1 MDYVT
6 QDDILLVLRQ
16 SAAPQ
21 TPRILIEALNPD
33 GTVAGEI
40 EGVVSGNLSIDAASD
55 IRRTGSIVVQPTR
68 KQSILL
74 EENNLIWIDKDFRM
88 SLGLYVAREKDYKWY
103 SLGYF
108 VYTDTSLNYDATNN
122 QLTVNFSDCM
132 AKLDGTKNGQ
142 LGYYSMSF
150 PAKPGDFDYCGIASC
165 SDNHYAVGTL
175 YSNMTFDGNGKP
187 NTNGATVADYT
198 EYDTTNE
205 GELIGIYITNSNS
218 ESPTINLCGLG
229 EYTILSYRT
238 TEGLEEGRMQA
249 NHINIL
255 RIETTQKDGVVSKNV
270 YFDSYL
276 SEETSG
282 NGYTPKFKTPS
293 IIRNVIVEVIEQYA
307 QFIGMNY
314 IVGDVGAPRA
324 FPSVNEDWA
333 KYREE
338 QVDLWNT
345 VPYDIDFSA
354 GATVLSVLTTFRD
367 LYTGYFEMF
376 FEPEKNT
383 FICQIIPT
391 FKNDSYF
398 IENDFI
404 QRVLISESTT
414 VNLLSVRNMCEVW
427 GQTFEPDFYGT
438 EVTYSD
444 NVYSCH
450 IEGYDD
456 QYYNG
461 DVVALKLPSV
471 NTGDSP
477 SINLNG
483 YGNVTIYNEDTIQ
496 PIAAGDIAEVGTHVF
511 KIYKKHDS
519 KNKTDI
525 LRAYHLGMWQVHA
538 INVLHDGSTNS
549 IDYKFSDGTVLK
561 KYSKEYF
568 QKKYNCNRVDFQIIA
583 ESPYT
588 VQKLG
593 EILDVKTGGDY
604 DNITSDDDAAY
615 RAKIENDKN
624 CRLTDSVSITTA
636 LLPFLDVN
644 KKITYKPEN
653 DTSVNEYI
661 IKSIQQ
667 DFQAFTSSI
676 TLERYYEDAS

>member
-40 EGVVSGNLSIDAASD
+40 EGIVSGNMSIDSASD

-88 SLGLYVAREKDYKWY
+88 SLGLYWAKDKEYKWY

-108 VYTDTSLNYDATNN
+108 VYTNTSLTYDATNN
-122 QLTVNFSDCM
+122 QLTVQFSDWM
-132 AKLDGTKNGQ
+132 AKLDGTKNGT

-150 PAKPGDFDYCGIASC
+150 PAKPGDFDYCGTASY
-165 SDNHYAVGTL
+165 SSNKYTVSKL
-175 YSNMTFDGNGKP
+175 YSSGTFNNGVPKNDG
-187 NTNGATVADYT
+187 TVADYT
-198 EYDTTNE
+198 EYDATNE
-205 GELIGIYITNSNS
+205 GELIGVYVTATNT
-218 ESPTINLCGLG
+218 ESPTINICGLG
-229 EYTILSYRT
+229 EMTILSYRT
-238 TEGLEEGRMQA
+238 TEGLEAGRMQA

-255 RIETTQKDGVVSKNV
+255 RVETTQKDGVVSKNI
-270 YFDSYL
+270 YFDSYM
-276 SEETSG
+276 SEDLYGS
-282 NGYTPKFKTPS
+282 GYTPEFKTPS
-293 IIRNVIVEVIEQYA
+293 IIRNVIVEVLEQYA
-307 QFIGMNY
+307 EFIGTNY

-324 FPSVNEDWA
+324 FPSVNEDWQA
-333 KYREE
+333 YRNAN
-338 QVDLWNT
+338 VDLWNT
-345 VPYDIDFSA
+345 VPYDIDFST
-354 GATVLSVLTTFRD
+354 GATVLSILTTFRD
-367 LYTGYFEMF
+367 LYSGYFEMF

-391 FKNDSYF
+391 LKNDSYF

-404 QRVLISESTT
+404 QRVLISEQTT
-414 VNLLSVRNMCEVW
+414 VNLLTVRNVCEVW

-438 EVTYSD
+438 EVTYSG
-444 NVYSCH
+444 NVYSCY

-461 DVVALKLPSV
+461 DIVALKLPSV
-471 NTGDSP
+471 NTAAGTC
-477 SINLNG
+477 INLNG
-483 YGNVTIYNEDTIQ
+483 YGNVTIYNESIIQ
-496 PIAAGDIAEVGTHVF
+496 PIAKNEIAEAGTHVF
-511 KIYKKHDS
+511 KIYKKRDS
-519 KNKTDI
+519 KTKTDT

-538 INVLHDGSTNS
+538 MNVLHDGSTDS
-549 IDYKFSDGTVLK
+549 IDYKFSDGTTLK
-561 KYSKEYF
+561 KFSKAYF
-568 QKKYNCNRVDFQIIA
+568 QKKYNCNRVDFNYIA
-583 ESPYT
+583 ESPFT

-593 EILDVKTGGDY
+593 EILDVKSGGDY

-615 RAKIENDKN
+615 RAKIDNDTN
-624 CRLTDSVSITTA
+624 CRLTDSIQITTA

-644 KKITYKPEN
+644 KKITYRPEN
-653 DTSVNEYI
+653 DSVIHEYV
-661 IKSIQQ
+661 IKSIQH
-667 DFQAFTSSI
+667 DFQGFTSSI